1 MSNENDTADTI
12 IDQLP
17 ANNSGGVFGQQPFS
31 MLQWAST
38 PQGHY
43 NETAAFDDAIGP
55 MVEIICAA
63 CEALGVPFYMVFM
76 PGVSADSI
84 EVRDAVGGISA
95 DRFHA
100 SIAVAAAS
108 VREDEVGVDNIIE
121 SAARREAITEAA
133 GQDLH

>member
-12 IDQLP
+12 IDQQP

-43 NETAAFDDAIGP
+43 NETAAFDDAIAP
-55 MVEIICAA
+55 MVEIVSAA
-63 CEALGVPFYMVFM
+63 CEALGIPFYMVFM
-76 PGVSADSI
+76 PGVSESSI
-84 EVRDAVGGISA
+84 EVRDVVWGVSA
-95 DRFHA
+95 ERFH
-100 SIAVAAAS
+100 SRIAIAAAS
-108 VREDEVGVDNIIE
+108 VREDEVGVDTIIE